1 MNLTIYQVDAFTD
14 ELFKGNPAAVCP
26 LQEWLSDELMQQ
38 IAAENNLS
46 ETAFFVPR
54 GDDFELRWFT
64 PAREVRLCGHAT
76 LATAHVLYHHMG
88 YKEGAIVFH
97 TQSGELEVRRSGDA
111 YNMDFPTDEIQ
122 QIERPSPL
130 FQEVLGIEPVEVWK
144 GIDDFMVVLNSYDEI
159 IGLYPDFVKMK
170 TINAR
175 GVLVTA
181 PGKDTDFVSRGFFP
195 AYGVDED
202 PVTGSA
208 HTTLAPYWAERLGK
222 TEMTALQASQRTG
235 RLHCSYKGDRI
246 RLIGDAKTYMIGT
259 IWVK

>member
-26 LQEWLSDELMQQ
+26 LYEWLPDELMQK

-46 ETAFFVPR
+46 ETAFFVPL
-54 GDDFELRWFT
+54 GEEFELRWFT
-64 PAREVRLCGHAT
+64 PAKEVRLCGHAT
-76 LATAHVLYHHMG
+76 LATAHVLYHHLG
-88 YKEGAIVFH
+88 YQEGAISFH
-97 TQSGELEVRRSGDA
+97 TQSGLLEVRRSGDA
-111 YNMDFPTDEIQ
+111 YNMDFPTDNIQ

-130 FQEVLGIEPVEVWK
+130 FEQVLGIEPVEVWK
-144 GIDDFMVVLNSYDEI
+144 GIDDYMVVLNTQEEVV
-159 IGLYPDFVKMK
+159 GLYPDFAKMK

-195 AYGVDED
+195 AFGVDED

-208 HTTLAPYWAERLGK
+208 HTTLVPYWAERLGK
-222 TEMTALQASQRTG
+222 TEMTALQASKRTG
-235 RLHCSYKGDRI
+235 RLHCSFKGDRVKI
-246 RLIGDAKTYMIGT
+246 IGDAKTYMIGT
-259 IWVK
+259 IWIK